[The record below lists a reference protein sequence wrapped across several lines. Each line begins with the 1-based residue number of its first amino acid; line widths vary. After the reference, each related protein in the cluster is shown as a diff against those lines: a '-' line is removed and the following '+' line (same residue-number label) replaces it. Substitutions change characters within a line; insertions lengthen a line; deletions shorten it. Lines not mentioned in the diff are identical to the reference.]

1 MSKIIVLADLHG
13 NMTAAAAM
21 EKELAS
27 VSYDEIWF
35 LGDAVGKGPQSAETC
50 DWVRKNCSR
59 CIGGNW
65 DYWMSDRSIT
75 YKDNDFFRE
84 QLGEE
89 RLKWIEALP
98 KEFDALIS
106 GIRFRLFHGRP
117 AADLVQGWDNDDVMG
132 KFFSADGKNY
142 GGIICADSHR
152 PFIRSTHMGYAVN
165 TGSIGNSLGVPKA
178 HALLLEGE
186 LDCDKP
192 APLRMTILSVPYDNE
207 AAAEIARRTEGLPAK
222 ESYIKE
228 VLTGVYSR

>member
-13 NMTAAAAM
+13 NMTAVSAM
-21 EKELAS
+21 EKEIAGIAP
-27 VSYDEIWF
+27 DRIWF

-59 CIGGNW
+59 CIGGPW
-65 DYWMSDRSIT
+65 DYWMSDRNVT

-98 KEFDALIS
+98 REFDALIS

-117 AADLVQGWDNDDVMG
+117 AADLVQGWDSDDVMG
-132 KFFSADGKNY
+132 KFFTANGKTY

-152 PFIRSTHMGYAVN
+152 PFIRSTHTGYAVN

-207 AAAEIARRTEGLPAK
+207 AAAEIARRTDGLPSK
-222 ESYIKE
+222 EAYINE
-228 VLTGVYSR
+228 ILTGVYSR